1 MFTRRFRA
9 HAYVGILG
17 DDDDGVVGPLN
28 QRSSQSCLSNVTVQ
42 HGKPLGLAVVLQ
54 NEVLAYFQPVPPIWP
69 QGARFCADNS
79 RCVKSLASF
88 SPPVGRVIE
97 EPVLAEPGRALR

>member
-1 MFTRRFRA
+1 VFTRRFRA

-17 DDDDGVVGPLN
+17 DDDDGVVGPLYE
-28 QRSSQSCLSNVTVQ
+28 RSSQSCLSNVTVQ

-79 RCVKSLASF
+79 QCVKSLPRSVRLLGELEK
-88 SPPVGRVIE
+88 SPLV
-97 EPVLAEPGRALR
+97 EPLPGA